1 MFQFGVVLG
10 ERLRAL
16 LGIFISPQFQAAHG
30 CVLRFGPVDERVV
43 SMRLGVGV
51 LIVFCEGGIL
61 GRNVLP
67 YLVFCYWTSGQKAV
81 FPQRTTDSNIRMSKS
96 ACGTRTT

>member
-1 MFQFGVVLG
+1 M
-10 ERLRAL
+10 
-16 LGIFISPQFQAAHG
+16 
-30 CVLRFGPVDERVV
+30 DERVV

-51 LIVFCEGGIL
+51 LIVLCEGGIL

-67 YLVFCYWTSGQKAV
+67 YLVFCYWTSGQIV

-96 ACGTRTT
+96 ACGTRTTSVAG